1 MKINSFD
8 NLIKYITK
16 YKNNPKKMSN
26 IKENFKEYLVLCNE
40 QNIMFFINQL
50 KSIE

>member
-26 IKENFKEYLVLCNE
+26 IKENFKEFRIRKSTLR
-40 QNIMFFINQL
+40 IM
-50 KSIE
+50 